1 MLCIEDLTGGYGP
14 RPVLSGVSLE
24 LAEGAALAVFGPNT
38 AGKTSLLR
46 AISGQLPHVSGRI
59 RFRGEE
65 ISGLPAHARAALG
78 IAQVPEGRHVF
89 GGMAVE
95 ENLLCGAWTRRRQV
109 AQSDLDEC
117 YHLFPRLRERR
128 LQMAGSLSGGEQQMV
143 AICRALM
150 LRPSL
155 LLLDEPSH
163 GLAPLMVREVHA
175 AISRILK
182 TGISVLLVEQNLP
195 ADLPAIREG
204 LLLEEGRV
212 ALAGPMAQITRDP
225 RFREAYLG
233 V

>member
-1 MLCIEDLTGGYGP
+1 MLRIENLTGGYGP
-14 RPVLSGVSLE
+14 RPVLSGISLD
-24 LAEGAALAVFGPNT
+24 LAESTALAVFGPNT

-46 AISGQLPHVSGRI
+46 AISGHLPHVSGRI
-59 RFRGEE
+59 LFQGED
-65 ISGLPAHARAALG
+65 ITGLAPHRRAALG

-89 GGMAVE
+89 TDMTVE
-95 ENLLCGAWTRRRQV
+95 ENLLVGGYSRRHEIGR
-109 AQSDLDEC
+109 SDLDEC

-128 LQMAGSLSGGEQQMV
+128 GQLAGSLSGGEQQMV

-150 LRPSL
+150 LRPSV

-163 GLAPLMVREVHA
+163 GLAPLMVREVHG
-175 AISRILK
+175 AIARILK
-182 TGISVLLVEQNLP
+182 TRIAVLLVEQNLP

-204 LLLEEGRV
+204 LLLEEGRIV
-212 ALAGPMAQITRDP
+212 LRGEMDVITRDE